1 LTSPAV
7 TKYPDFFKPFSAF
20 GFDLSSEFNGTL
32 FRLPLRTVE
41 QAARSRLSSSPQTG
55 VELEGFLREFAELIP
70 SCLLFLKSLTSVE
83 LSVWNEG
90 SPKEEVFFRS
100 ACNLSEES
108 RKMREAIPYLL
119 TQVAVGSIQPYPNQE
134 TNVDVTIESTS
145 SVQGVQ
151 TSVSQRF
158 LVCSNLGGKIA
169 TATALNPASS
179 ALRFVP
185 FASIACAL
193 NAHNHQD
200 SVELIKGRAFC
211 FLPLPTQT
219 GLPVH
224 VNGAFELSSN
234 RRDVWFGDDMAGE
247 GLLRAQWNKVL
258 LEDVA
263 VPAYLRLL
271 ELASA
276 HMSPA
281 QQMQLWPVKCT
292 GGPWEWIATGFSH
305 RSKNFFVY
313 KRTS

>member
-1 LTSPAV
+1 MAI
-7 TKYPDFFKPFSAF
+7 
-20 GFDLSSEFNGTL
+20 EH
-32 FRLPLRTVE
+32 
-41 QAARSRLSSSPQTG
+41 Q
-55 VELEGFLREFAELIP
+55 
-70 SCLLFLKSLTSVE
+70 SL
-83 LSVWNEG
+83 G
-90 SPKEEVFFRS
+90 
-100 ACNLSEES
+100 
-108 RKMREAIPYLL
+108 
-119 TQVAVGSIQPYPNQE
+119 
-134 TNVDVTIESTS
+134 
-145 SVQGVQ
+145 
-151 TSVSQRF
+151 
-158 LVCSNLGGKIA
+158 
-169 TATALNPASS
+169 
-179 ALRFVP
+179 LRFVP
-185 FASIACAL
+185 WASVAAKLSCSS
-193 NAHNHQD
+193 D
-200 SVELIKGRAFC
+200 RSLIDGRAFC